1 VLIVFSTIFI
11 AYTIVV
17 IIVFILFYFRRN
29 LQPLKSRSPQWIVFS
44 TIFAYAMVAHTCFAE
59 IFSPRFYFDDAYPC
73 TLFIYWSYFC
83 TPPVLYGYYVRCWK
97 LYLIFNINLE
107 KVRLIGTNF
116 PEFAKR
122 NMLEDKYVLKF
133 LWIPFSISLFIG
145 LMIHGLDYHFDGSQ
159 PCPKVTLV
167 TVLYGILML
176 MIFALL
182 AIVYKLRK
190 VDDGYSIKKEL
201 QLNSLSWTILGS
213 LFFIFYAIFRKQVEV
228 VLNNSLPSLVLILLL
243 VISTCISCIWPLY
256 LTYSRYWNVSYRIR
270 NQSQS
275 IVDLNTSL
283 KRTIEDTIGRKFFLE
298 FLVSEFCAENLLF
311 WMAAFR
317 FKNLETGDENIDVTT
332 FTRATD
338 IETLEQLISVNPTS
352 TKSEDD
358 SSFPPDTISFF
369 VPKTA
374 EGVTD
379 AVVALT
385 QVSHSDYEIGEVN
398 ADKIKEIADIIYTY
412 YIKVGAPLEVNLSD
426 TVRVEMKKRMDNKEY
441 SLTMFEEAEKAVYKD
456 MSRNSFPRFL
466 LSERFK
472 EYEKKNEQETNKEIR
487 LLAARLI

>member
-1 VLIVFSTIFI
+1 VFSTIFVI
-11 AYTIVV
+11 YSIVV
-17 IIVFILFYFRRN
+17 IIVLILFYFRRN

-44 TIFAYAMVAHTCFAE
+44 TVFAYAIVGHTCFAE
-59 IFSPRFYFDDAYPC
+59 IFSPRFYSTNAYPC
-73 TLFIYWSYFC
+73 TLFIYFSYFC
-83 TPPVLYGYYVRCWK
+83 TPPILYGYYVRCWK
-97 LYLIFNINLE
+97 LHLIFNINME
-107 KVRLIGTNF
+107 KAHLIGTSF

-145 LMIHGLDYHFDGSQ
+145 LMIDGLGYHFGRDE
-159 PCPKVTLV
+159 CPKVTSV

-176 MIFALL
+176 MILALL
-182 AIVYKLRK
+182 FVVYKLRK

-201 QLNSLSWTILGS
+201 QINSLTWTILGS
-213 LFFIFYAIFRKQVEV
+213 IFFISYSIFRTQVEV
-228 VLNNSLPSLVLILLL
+228 VLNNSLPALVLVLLL
-243 VISTCISCIWPLY
+243 VISTCVSCIWPLY

-283 KRTIEDTIGRKFFLE
+283 KRTIEDTIGRKYFLE

-317 FKNLETGDENIDVTT
+317 FKNLKTGDENIDVAA

-338 IETLEQLISVNPTS
+338 VETLEQLININPMS
-352 TKSEDD
+352 TRSEEDGNF
-358 SSFPPDTISFF
+358 SRESASFF
-369 VPKTA
+369 APKTA
-374 EGVTD
+374 EGVSD

-385 QVSHSDYEIGEVN
+385 QVSHSDYKIGEVN
-398 ADKIKEIADIIYTY
+398 DDKIKEIADIIYTY
-412 YIKVGAPLEVNLSD
+412 YIKVEAPLEVNLSD

-441 SLTMFEEAEKAVYKD
+441 SLVMFEEAEKAVYKD

-466 LSERFK
+466 LSDRFK
-472 EYEKKNEQETNKEIR
+472 EYEKENEQETHKEIR